1 MGIRDSFKG
10 MLPKKDQGKGIESEK
25 KTESPPVA
33 RAGSTSSPPK
43 TSLPVGGTPPKRP
56 GLWGVLKG
64 EKPYSVD
71 LSPGEIGKFAREQV
85 EISKKLERHRSQRS
99 GWRRVLKHPVKVL
112 LEKPLN
118 ILILTLPLAVIVF
131 LIGTAIVIRD
141 YGMSVLFTTTLV
153 DDIVIISILVA
164 IVPVAIMD
172 FRESRRMKN
181 LEEAL
186 PNFFRDLAGM
196 NDSGM
201 TLPNAI
207 HLVAQGEYSTLTPFI
222 RRLDNE
228 MSWNTTFIESIQRFR
243 TRLGTPLS
251 DRSIDL
257 IAKASKAGGDVS
269 EVLRAAARD
278 TYEVLALRSE
288 RKNNMLIYVII
299 VLISFLVFV
308 FVILILVSTFLSTMA
323 TAGSAASAAGAG
335 AASFIGNV
343 DLFFYTR
350 LFSHAAMIQGIFSGL
365 VAGQMGEGR
374 VVAGLKYSAIMLT
387 IAWLVFRF
395 MV

>member
-1 MGIRDSFKG
+1 MGLKDSFKG
-10 MLPKKDQGKGIESEK
+10 MLPKKKSGSASGSEAEVPASPAVPPSSPSSPRPK
-25 KTESPPVA
+25 PLPPVDGPA
-33 RAGSTSSPPK
+33 
-43 TSLPVGGTPPKRP
+43 KRP
-56 GLWGVLKG
+56 GLWGILKG

-71 LSPGEIGKFAREQV
+71 LSQKEIGQFAREQV
-85 EISKKLERHRSQRS
+85 EITSKLERHRSQRS
-99 GWRRVLKHPVKVL
+99 GWRKVLKHPVQVL

-118 ILILTLPLAVIVF
+118 ILILTLPLAALLF
-131 LIGTAIVIRD
+131 LIGTAFAIRD
-141 YGMSVLFTTTLV
+141 YGMSVLFTTTLI

-228 MSWNTTFIESIQRFR
+228 MSWNTTFIEAIQRFR
-243 TRLGTPLS
+243 ARLGTPLS

-299 VLISFLVFV
+299 VLISFMVFV

-365 VAGQMGEGR
+365 VAGQMGEAR
-374 VVAGLKYSAIMLT
+374 VVAGLKYSAIMLV